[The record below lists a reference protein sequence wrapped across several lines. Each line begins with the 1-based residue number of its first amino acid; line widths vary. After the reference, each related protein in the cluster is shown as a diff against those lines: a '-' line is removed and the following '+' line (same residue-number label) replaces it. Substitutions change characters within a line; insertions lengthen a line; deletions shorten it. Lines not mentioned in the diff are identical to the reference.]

1 MFLWPLKIKLSL
13 HKTRALLVGRNLE
26 NAITKAEKKTKIYGS
41 ISQVLKIFKSFVAKI
56 TQNSL
61 FKSNL
66 LLEMFMY

>member
-1 MFLWPLKIKLSL
+1 MP
-13 HKTRALLVGRNLE
+13 KTRALLVGRNIE